1 LDALSAALPN
11 RAPLLT
17 EDILFSLGEHADGH
31 EDPYAAEGQAV
42 IPPIYQTANF
52 RFPNTASLRRALSD
66 EYGSHLY
73 TRGNNPTTELLR
85 QKLAALE
92 GAEDA
97 LVFASGVAAVSAAVL
112 STVKSGDH
120 VVCVRD
126 PYPWTA
132 WLLRDWLPR
141 FGVTHSFV
149 DGTSVSAFQEAFQP
163 NTRLVMLESPN
174 SFWFDLQD
182 LEAIA
187 ALAGAIDCATVVD
200 NSYASPLLQNPL
212 AMGIDLVVHSASKYL
227 NGHGDLVA
235 GVVCG
240 SSKRIRK
247 MYREEFQGLGGILAP
262 HEAWLMLRGLRTL
275 GIRMERIGKT
285 ASILVERL
293 ALDPRV
299 HRVHYPFHPS
309 HPQHA
314 LALRQMKGPSGQF
327 SIELATEDPTI
338 TEAFCDALR
347 HFQLAVSWGG
357 FESLVIPAIAKSA
370 DHPSPAL
377 VRFCAGLEHPDTLW
391 ADLLQALDQVEMPA
405 MSRNK

>member
-1 LDALSAALPN
+1 
-11 RAPLLT
+11 LT
-17 EDILFSLGEHADGH
+17 AEEILFGLGEREPGSTGH
-31 EDPYAAEGQAV
+31 DPAAGQAV

-52 RFPNTASLRRALSD
+52 RFANTAALRAALAD

-85 QKLAALE
+85 KKLAALE

-112 STVKSGDH
+112 SNLRQGDH
-120 VVCVRD
+120 VLCVRD

-132 WLLRDWLPR
+132 WLIRDWLPR
-141 FGVTHSFV
+141 FGVQHSFV
-149 DGTSVSAFQEAFQP
+149 NGASLADMEAAWQP

-182 LEAIA
+182 LEAVA
-187 ALAGAIDCATVVD
+187 ALARSRNCTTVVD
-200 NSYASPLLQNPL
+200 NSYASPLLQQPL

-240 SSKRIRK
+240 SQDRIRA

-275 GIRMERIGKT
+275 GIRMDRIGQT
-285 ASILVERL
+285 ANFLVEKL
-293 ALDPRV
+293 ASDARV
-299 HRVHYPFHPS
+299 RRVHYPFHPS
-309 HPQHA
+309 HPQHD

-327 SIELATEDPTI
+327 SIELATDDPKV
-338 TEAFCDALR
+338 TECFCDALQ

-357 FESLVIPAIAKSA
+357 FESLVIPAIAKRA

-377 VRFCAGLEHPDTLW
+377 VRFCAGLEDPQTLW
-391 ADLLQALDQVEMPA
+391 QDLAQALDLALPT
-405 MSRNK
+405 R